1 MGTPE
6 TEAIAHSLTFA
17 ERAVWAVL
25 ALSWKLIRFPLVALL
40 AILEPVA
47 RLLLAGSAVLLTLT
61 AFFLKLVMPPEA
73 HAPFWLLLALGVGC
87 MGLLAVYHAALRLLS
102 A

>member
-1 MGTPE
+1 MGTPA
-6 TEAIAHSLTFA
+6 TELPAPSRTFA

-25 ALSWKLIRFPLVALL
+25 LLSWKLIRFPVVALL
-40 AILEPVA
+40 IILEPVA

-73 HAPFWLLLALGVGC
+73 HAPFLLLLALAIGC
-87 MGLLAVYHAALRLLS
+87 MAVLTIYHAALRFLS